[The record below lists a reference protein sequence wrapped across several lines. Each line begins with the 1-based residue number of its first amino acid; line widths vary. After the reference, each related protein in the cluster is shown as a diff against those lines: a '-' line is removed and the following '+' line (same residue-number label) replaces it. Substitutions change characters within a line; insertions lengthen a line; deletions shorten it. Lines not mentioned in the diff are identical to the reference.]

1 MTLSKWPAL
10 CLLALM
16 AAAVCSAQHF
26 PLRSGEW
33 TSATPN
39 PMSPNSPPMNML
51 FCMDDATWTKAL
63 KGSPTC
69 SLQQLSISSS
79 GGSYSLVCNGAHLQM
94 VGKFK
99 LTFDGM
105 THMTSSGSI
114 DTTFNGKTMHADAT
128 TEFHWKG
135 PVCDPNTDVNLRDH
149 SKPPPQ

>member
-69 SLQQLSISSS
+69 SLQQSAS
-79 GGSYSLVCNGAHLQM
+79 VPAEE
-94 VGKFK
+94 
-99 LTFDGM
+99 
-105 THMTSSGSI
+105 
-114 DTTFNGKTMHADAT
+114 AT
-128 TEFHWKG
+128 PWFATVRICRW
-135 PVCDPNTDVNLRDH
+135 
-149 SKPPPQ
+149 